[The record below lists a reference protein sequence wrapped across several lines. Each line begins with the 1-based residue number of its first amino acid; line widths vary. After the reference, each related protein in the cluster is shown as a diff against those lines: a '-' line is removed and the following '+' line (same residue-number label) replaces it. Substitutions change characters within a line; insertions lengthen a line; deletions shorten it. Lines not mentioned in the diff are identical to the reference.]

1 MYMEFR
7 GSSILCLTPVFFN
20 HYQHCETVKFTTKFL
35 CAVFITLLQFY
46 SLTDFA
52 NGQSSASS
60 LQQANKSSNQ
70 ASIDFNT
77 LLFEVHLTGDI
88 PYTGMFRVPPGTR
101 VDELVSNAYE
111 TWRLK
116 ESQILISPS
125 GLSDPS
131 QQPPED
137 TFSDVLNSKLDLR
150 NITIIKRDG
159 SVHHADI
166 IGYRLGG
173 LLSSNPSLE
182 QGDVINLRK
191 LSDDPFYVSVSG
203 AVKTPITI
211 PVATDDTALDLLMI
225 AGGKTSI
232 AAQNQI
238 LIYRMKLPQSS
249 NGQSNWTQASG
260 EAFDLFTLTDDQ
272 LAEFELVPGDRMIIP
287 VDHSQRTIRHVKIS
301 GEVIRPGTYPIIEGV
316 TTLFEVMDM
325 AGGPTENALLNAIE
339 ITRTSDPGM
348 TFQIVEGEFQ
358 PLPDI
363 FRVSD
368 QFEESRLL
376 LQNQVLMDNNVIF
389 ADLSGLFSEKQV
401 SETNPFGSS
410 GESFNADV
418 PLFSEDEVHI
428 PKNQNTIRI
437 MGQIGVPG
445 FYPFNPDLTYQ
456 DYIATASGLSPAA
469 DSSRIFIIKAAT
481 KNWVHAQNT
490 TLSSGDIL
498 FVDSRPIGSYALAQD
513 LEIRKIDLELRRE
526 TLITEKKRAN
536 LQIFVSLV
544 NVTASVITTYL
555 LIRR

>member
-1 MYMEFR
+1 
-7 GSSILCLTPVFFN
+7 
-20 HYQHCETVKFTTKFL
+20 
-35 CAVFITLLQFY
+35 
-46 SLTDFA
+46 
-52 NGQSSASS
+52 
-60 LQQANKSSNQ
+60 
-70 ASIDFNT
+70 
-77 LLFEVHLTGDI
+77 
-88 PYTGMFRVPPGTR
+88 
-101 VDELVSNAYE
+101 
-111 TWRLK
+111 
-116 ESQILISPS
+116 
-125 GLSDPS
+125 
-131 QQPPED
+131 
-137 TFSDVLNSKLDLR
+137 VLNSKLDLR
-150 NITIIKRDG
+150 NIMITKRNG
-159 SVHHADI
+159 SVNHADI
-166 IGYRLGG
+166 VGYRLGG
-173 LLSSNPSLE
+173 LLSSNPMIE

-191 LSDDPFYVSVSG
+191 LSEDPFYVSISG

-211 PVATDDTALDLLMI
+211 PIAKDDTALDLLTI
-225 AGGKTSI
+225 AGGKSRI
-232 AAQNQI
+232 SAGNQN
-238 LIYRMKLPQSS
+238 LIYRLKLPTPISDQSDP
-249 NGQSNWTQASG
+249 TQTSDD
-260 EAFDLFTLTDDQ
+260 AFDLFTLTDDQ

-287 VDHSQRTIRHVKIS
+287 VDHSQRTIHHVKIS

-316 TTLFEVMDM
+316 TTLFELMNM
-325 AGGPTENALLNAIE
+325 AGGATENALLNAIE

-376 LQNQVLMDNNVIF
+376 LQNQVLMDNNVIY
-389 ADLSGLFSEKQV
+389 ADLSGLFGEKHLSEMNTLDSKD
-401 SETNPFGSS
+401 EF
-410 GESFNADV
+410 FNADV
-418 PLFSEDEVHI
+418 PLFSEDVVHI
-428 PKNQNTIRI
+428 PKDQNTIRI

-445 FYPFNPDLTYQ
+445 FYPFNPDFTYQ

-481 KNWVHAQNT
+481 KNWIPAQNT

-526 TLITEKKRAN
+526 TLVTEKKRAN